1 MHTSKNKLLI
11 KLTAASLTAVFLL
24 SALLPVRAE
33 AAGAGDK
40 TVRVGYVQSKAYEER
55 REAAI

>member
-11 KLTAASLTAVFLL
+11 KLTAAALTAVFLL

-40 TVRVGYVQSKAYEER
+40 TVRVG
-55 REAAI
+55 